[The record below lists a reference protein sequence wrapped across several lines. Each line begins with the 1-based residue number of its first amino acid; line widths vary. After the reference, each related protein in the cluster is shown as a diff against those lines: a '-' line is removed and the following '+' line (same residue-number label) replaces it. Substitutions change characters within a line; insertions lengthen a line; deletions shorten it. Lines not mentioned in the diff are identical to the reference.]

1 MTAGSHPSRSPEFLS
16 RLHDGELSPAE
27 RAHFESHR
35 AHCAECRAAAA
46 EFEAALALYRS
57 SHPSPASPDLAARIL
72 RKLQSRPARRPSFGA
87 TFGIDLRWAGAFAA
101 AVIAT
106 IVGSAIVAKNE
117 ATERRLSRDEAI
129 RVSVVP
135 ERKPPAAEPAAPSV
149 AEPAAP
155 LVAEPAAPSAP
166 ETVREEAAGAPRLE
180 SRRAAPATG
189 GARVARQREDA
200 QGKIAAAP
208 GELKKDKERRD
219 EFAAEPM
226 REKQVAAESE
236 KDAAAPPPRLANKN
250 AAPPIPQAA
259 AAQAPADAIA
269 PKPSLRASERAGGEG
284 AAAGF
289 AHNASRPVRLVVVQA
304 DGAGSPPDLVAP
316 RDVDIPAALRGRGF
330 ILVVDAAGRVRQA
343 VPEKPAAAQ
352 EAASDARKE
361 ELPSLLS
368 LRFAPGD
375 RQRRLLLRVE

>member
-1 MTAGSHPSRSPEFLS
+1 MTAGSHPGRSAEFLS

-35 AHCAECRAAAA
+35 AHCVECRGAAA

-72 RKLQSRPARRPSFGA
+72 RKLQSRPARRPPFGV

-129 RVSVVP
+129 PISVVP
-135 ERKPPAAEPAAPSV
+135 GRKPAAGAPGTPSV
-149 AEPAAP
+149 
-155 LVAEPAAPSAP
+155 VEPAAPSAAAPQAPSAP
-166 ETVREEAAGAPRLE
+166 EPLREEAARSPRLT
-180 SRRAAPATG
+180 SRRAAAASG
-189 GARVARQREDA
+189 GAGAVRQREEA
-200 QGKIAAAP
+200 QGKMAAAP
-208 GELKKDKERRD
+208 SELKKDKERRD

-226 REKQVAAESE
+226 REKQIAAEAE
-236 KDAAAPPPRLANKN
+236 KDAAAGPPRLASKN
-250 AAPPIPQAA
+250 AAPSMPSAA
-259 AAQAPADAIA
+259 AAQAPTEAIA
-269 PKPSLRASERAGGEG
+269 SKPSLRASERAGGEG

-289 AHNASRPVRLVVVQA
+289 GDGASRPVRLVVAQA
-304 DGAGSPPDLVAP
+304 DGAGSPPDLLAP
-316 RDVDIPAALRGRGF
+316 RDVDVPASLRGRSF
-330 ILVVDAAGRVRQA
+330 ILVVDAAGRVRQVA
-343 VPEKPAAAQ
+343 SEKPAAAQ
-352 EAASDARKE
+352 EAAADARKE
-361 ELPSLLS
+361 EIPSLLS
-368 LRFAPGD
+368 LRFTPGD

>member
-106 IVGSAIVAKNE
+106 IVGSAIVARNE

-129 RVSVVP
+129 RVSVIP

-155 LVAEPAAPSAP
+155 AAPEP
-166 ETVREEAAGAPRLE
+166 VREAAARAPRLE
-180 SRRAAPATG
+180 SRRATVG
-189 GARVARQREDA
+189 GAGVARQREEA
-200 QGKIAAAP
+200 QGRIAAAP
-208 GELKKDKERRD
+208 PEVKKDKERRD
-219 EFAAEPM
+219 ELAAEPL
-226 REKQVAAESE
+226 REKPMAARSE
-236 KDAAAPPPRLANKN
+236 KDAGAAPPRLAMKN
-250 AAPPIPQAA
+250 AAPPPPAA

-269 PKPSLRASERAGGEG
+269 PKSAMRASERAGGEG
-284 AAAGF
+284 TATGF
-289 AHNASRPVRLVVVQA
+289 ADAPRPVRLVVVQA
-304 DGAGSPPDLVAP
+304 DGAGSPPELVAA
-316 RDVDIPAALRGRGF
+316 RDVDVPAALRGRSF

-343 VPEKPAAAQ
+343 APERPAPAQ
-352 EAASDARKE
+352 EAAADGRKE
-361 ELPSLLS
+361 ELLSLLS

-375 RQRRLLLRVE
+375 RQRRLLLRIE